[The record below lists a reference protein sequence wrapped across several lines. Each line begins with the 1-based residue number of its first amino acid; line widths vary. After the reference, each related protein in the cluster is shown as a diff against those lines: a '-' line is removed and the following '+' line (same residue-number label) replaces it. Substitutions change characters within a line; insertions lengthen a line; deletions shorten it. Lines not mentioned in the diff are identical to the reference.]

1 MITLCI
7 RLSSL
12 LSWVWDS
19 DSLLFDLPSLNEFT
33 VGSNCFFN
41 IIELMLSGIFLF
53 LLFSGSSRAS
63 IIRHRTSIIQQHK
76 ESYYV
81 KFDFIKIFNS
91 IFPHFKSFLFQTILS
106 SVLISLLC
114 PVCLIIHWKLALP
127 SLISF
132 TVGANSFHD
141 LTSFALQGILW
152 M

>member
-41 IIELMLSGIFLF
+41 TNELMLSGIFLF

-63 IIRHRTSIIQQHK
+63 IIRHRTSIIQQYK
-76 ESYYV
+76 ESYYDE
-81 KFDFIKIFNS
+81 FDFIEIIIS

-106 SVLISLLC
+106 SALICSLC
-114 PVCLIIHWKLALP
+114 PVWLIIHCKLALP

>member
-1 MITLCI
+1 MITLCT

-19 DSLLFDLPSLNEFT
+19 DSLLFDLPLLSEFT
-33 VGSNCFFN
+33 VGSKCFFN
-41 IIELMLSGIFLF
+41 TNELMLSGIFLF

-63 IIRHRTSIIQQHK
+63 FFSHRTSIIQQHK
-76 ESYYV
+76 ESYYDE
-81 KFDFIKIFNS
+81 FDFIEIIIS

-106 SVLISLLC
+106 SALICSLC
-114 PVCLIIHWKLALP
+114 PVWLIIHCKLALP